1 MFIPALLTSLALVA
15 APDGDL
21 PPAWQAVR
29 GDGWRTATDL
39 RVLLAQ
45 TSHTG
50 HAVALNE
57 GLRGTEGAWRC
68 LVQPSLGT
76 KACGIWFQASRELTK
91 GLRCELGGN
100 PGVGGFALKDAG
112 GKVLWEDR
120 YAPWQPYNAYVL
132 EGVVEKGRVR
142 VQVFH
147 CDGKALI
154 SQSDWLEARTAQ
166 VGNLATYTQDGAARF
181 WGAELAE
188 VPLSPITDD
197 APNRRRLVSS
207 ADSPWALFGE
217 GNWMWT
223 DGRKVRVRQYAK
235 AERAWALNRSIRGT
249 DRVWTCS
256 VRTHPGT
263 GGAGMLFKCD
273 EQCKGGFNCW
283 LGGRHGAGALMLYHN
298 AGPGGR
304 GKALWSSK
312 QDKWRYNEDLTLR
325 AETREGKVRVEL
337 FRSEDKSLLAR
348 SPWKNVPAAERG
360 REGYLGFHTWKGSVE
375 FWAFSEGTQA
385 VPVTTTPREKSLL
398 GPEWIVLGGGQWRW
412 ANAQRTVLQQ
422 ASQAVTTS
430 CVHTGIRGARGS
442 WRCTVRTDRET
453 RGAGLLFQ
461 VDTKLREGFV
471 CMLRPGRLSLHD
483 LSQRTE
489 QTHKLE
495 ANWES
500 TDCEWKPGESYVLEG
515 LVVTD
520 RVAVKLLSDDGKTV
534 VCESPEVYVSD
545 RNNERQGHIGFTTRG
560 GSGVFSSW
568 SFKPEH

>member
-1 MFIPALLTSLALVA
+1 MLIPALLTSLTLVA
-15 APDGDL
+15 VPNSPL
-21 PPAWQAVR
+21 PPGWQAVR
-29 GDGWRTATDL
+29 GDGWRTAIDL

-45 TSHTG
+45 TSHRG
-50 HAVALNE
+50 SAVALSE
-57 GLRGTEGAWRC
+57 SVRGTGGAWRC
-68 LVQPSLGT
+68 LVQPSLGAN
-76 KACGIWFQASRELTK
+76 ACGMWFQASRDLAK

-112 GKVLWEDR
+112 GNVLWEDR
-120 YAPWQPYNAYVL
+120 YAPWQFYNAYVL

-147 CDGKALI
+147 YDGKTLI

-223 DGRKVRVRQYAK
+223 DGRKARVRQYAK

-256 VRTHPGT
+256 VRTYAGT
-263 GGAGMLFKCD
+263 GGAGMLFRCD

-283 LGGRHGAGALMLYHN
+283 LGGSHGAGSLMLYHN

-312 QDKWRYNEDLTLR
+312 QDKWHYDEDLMLR
-325 AETREGKVRVEL
+325 AETRGGKVRVEL
-337 FRSEDKSLLAR
+337 FKSDDKGLLAR
-348 SPWKNVPAAERG
+348 SPWKDVPAAEQA
-360 REGYLGFHTWKGSVE
+360 REGYLGCHTWRGSVE

-385 VPVTTTPREKSLL
+385 APVPTKPRERSPL
-398 GPEWIVLGGGQWRW
+398 GPEWAIVGDGQWQW
-412 ANAQRTVLQQ
+412 AG
-422 ASQAVTTS
+422 SQKTALRQTSGTATTS
-430 CVHTGIRGARGS
+430 IVHTGIRGARGS
-442 WRCTVRTDRET
+442 WRCTVRTDTET
-453 RGAGLLFQ
+453 RCAGLLFQ
-461 VDTKLREGFV
+461 VDAKLREGFL
-471 CMLRPGRLSLHD
+471 CLLRPGRLSLHD
-483 LSQRTE
+483 LSQQTE
-489 QTHKLE
+489 QTHQLKVS
-495 ANWES
+495 WES
-500 TDCEWKPGESYVLEG
+500 TSCEWQPGGSYVLEG

-520 RVAVKLLSDDGKTV
+520 RVAVRLLSSDGKTAI
-534 VCESPEVYVSD
+534 CESPEVYVSD
-545 RNNERQGHIGFTTRG
+545 RNNERRGHIGLTTRAG
-560 GSGVFSSW
+560 PGMFSSW
-568 SFKPEH
+568 SFTPEH